1 MEKYKELKEQGR
13 IVFTTFHQSYG
24 YEEFIEGIKPVLNEN
39 NDGIGY
45 RVEDGVFKKFC
56 NSARSFSG
64 GDSNI
69 EKPYVFIIDEINRG
83 NISKIFGELITLIED
98 TKREGMEEAISLKLP
113 YSEEDFSVPSNV
125 YVLGTMN
132 TADRSISL
140 IDTALRRRFSFIE
153 MMPDEEVLMNMGIGN
168 ISIDGI
174 TLDIAAMLKTINA
187 RIEFLYDREHTIGHA
202 FFMELVNEP
211 TIDKLASIFM
221 KSIMYVYSKRYGT
234 ADTWL
239 LYPVN
244 NKMRN
249 HKQISFESEDG
260 TKVSIFFVDV
270 AAIEDSLNL
279 LKKQITGN
287 LL

>member
-1 MEKYKELKEQGR
+1 
-13 IVFTTFHQSYG
+13 
-24 YEEFIEGIKPVLNEN
+24 
-39 NDGIGY
+39 
-45 RVEDGVFKKFC
+45 
-56 NSARSFSG
+56 
-64 GDSNI
+64 
-69 EKPYVFIIDEINRG
+69 
-83 NISKIFGELITLIED
+83 
-98 TKREGMEEAISLKLP
+98 
-113 YSEEDFSVPSNV
+113 
-125 YVLGTMN
+125 
-132 TADRSISL
+132 
-140 IDTALRRRFSFIE
+140 